1 MVDAKKLT
9 ETVIGIVIAVA
20 VFPIAQT
27 AINDANFTGTVGTL
41 MNLVPTL
48 LAVAVLIATLLFAFK
63 K

>member
-27 AINDANFTGTVGTL
+27 AINDANFTGTVSTL